1 MLPLRDAGRESV
13 AAGAAARAVFRVW
26 MRYVV
31 ASADVDSHT
40 GGCGVSAGSSG
51 MRAASRE
58 HLATLDK

>member
-40 GGCGVSAGSSG
+40 RGLWCVRGLEWHACSIS
-51 MRAASRE
+51 RASRD
-58 HLATLDK
+58 T